1 MTTSPATVE
10 PVAPEVRRPQ
20 TPSRIRLITILGAL
34 SAFAPLSIDMYL
46 PALPTLSQDFNASPS
61 EIQLTL
67 SACLLGLAAG
77 QIFAGPVSDIMGRR
91 RPLLAGVA
99 AYTLASLLCVIAP
112 SVGLLIALRFV
123 QGAAGAAGIV
133 IARAIVR
140 DLHSGVAVARF
151 FSLLMIV
158 SGLAPI
164 LAPIIG
170 AQVLHFTSWHGV
182 FTILA
187 AIGLILL
194 VAVAFGLGETLPP
207 ESRQAGSLRVTV
219 ATFRRLLADR
229 SFIGF
234 ALGCGLAFSAMFA
247 YISGSPYVLQGIYGA
262 SPQLF
267 SLIFG
272 MNAFGL
278 MIAGQI
284 NGRLVGRV
292 SPLRLLSG
300 GLTVQAIG
308 ALALLAVITGGAGL
322 SGILPALFVVVA
334 SLGFVMPNATALAL
348 SGHPRTA
355 GSASALLGVLQ
366 YVTGATAAPLVGIAG
381 EMNALPMAIVIAVA
395 SVSAL
400 TIFMLLGRHPRP
412 AEDAAA

>member
-1 MTTSPATVE
+1 MTTSPVAVE
-10 PVAPEVRRPQ
+10 PVVPEVSRPK
-20 TPSRIRLITILGAL
+20 PPGRIRLITILGAL

-46 PALPTLSQDFNASPS
+46 PALPILSQDFNASPS
-61 EIQLTL
+61 QVQLTL

-77 QIFAGPVSDIMGRR
+77 QVFAGPVSDVMGRR
-91 RPLLAGVA
+91 RPLLIGIA

-112 SVGLLIALRFV
+112 SVGILIALRFV

-182 FTILA
+182 FVILA
-187 AIGLILL
+187 AIGLALL
-194 VAVAFGLGETLPP
+194 VAVGFGLSETLPP
-207 ESRQAGSLRVTV
+207 ESRQAGSLRITV
-219 ATFRRLLADR
+219 ATFRKLLGNRA
-229 SFIGF
+229 FLGF

-272 MNAFGL
+272 LNAFGL

-284 NGRLVGRV
+284 NGRLVGRIP
-292 SPLRLLSG
+292 PLKLLTG
-300 GLTVQAIG
+300 GLIVQAFG
-308 ALALLAVITGGAGL
+308 AVALFLIIAGGIGL

-355 GSASALLGVLQ
+355 GSASALLGVMQ
-366 YVTGATAAPLVGIAG
+366 YITGATAAPLVGIAG
-381 EMNALPMAIVIAVA
+381 EMTALPMGIVIAVA
-395 SVSAL
+395 SLSAL
-400 TIFMLLGRHPRP
+400 TIFLLLGRNPS
-412 AEDAAA
+412 AIEEQAA